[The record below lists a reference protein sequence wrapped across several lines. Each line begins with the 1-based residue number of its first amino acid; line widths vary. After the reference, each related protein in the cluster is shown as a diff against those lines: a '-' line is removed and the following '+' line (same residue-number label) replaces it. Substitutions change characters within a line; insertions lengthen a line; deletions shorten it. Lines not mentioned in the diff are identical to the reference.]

1 VRKDE
6 ADSFAYKEWQRGC
19 IHDILHSILLPLQNV
34 MEDGINLMCPDGQR
48 RLCFPVIQQYIADY
62 EEQRM
67 LASIL
72 SGYCPKCTIP
82 SHRKSQ
88 LRAEV
93 DGQNLPQHQP
103 PATYSSGMI
112 TYPRR
117 DGDEAKRLR
126 NRYRRIDKFRP
137 NLDLEAFGYHET
149 HPFTEHYPFSDIYEV
164 LAPDRLH
171 QILKLSYDRLASE
184 WIQKVIEATENLSD
198 KKAHGEIDARYTQIP
213 PYPGLRHFTK
223 GIFKTKRWTGNEHR
237 AMMAVYAGVVKG
249 IVPEACE
256 ALVKVWLDIIRMSHY
271 KSHTDSTLQLLATAI
286 NSFWKQLWDSR
297 GPFVKHEAVV
307 AGWHSPKVHYFQHY
321 TEYIRSHG
329 SLSFCSTNRTE
340 AWHKQIKE
348 AYRRSNK
355 GPQALEFVLRDE
367 ARRFAWGVWED
378 DLKRELKRLL
388 HVEYDEVWNDDWD
401 LETEPGDEDVVVDGV
416 DGVVVDEDV
425 VDDVVVDEDVMDAG
439 GNGAGSQH
447 SSWKL
452 AAGKEWSGLRAIK
465 WVREQ
470 LGEGYEG
477 LVSET
482 SRLLRWIQSGR
493 NRTVPRSRRRDED
506 IEEEWGRLDVSVH
519 QEMSLTYPR
528 VHDPNQFISET
539 VRSTRAW
546 LYSQNKDWKKPRRDT
561 ALFRYGQGEDESSTM
576 ANRRVGRV
584 LLLFKVT
591 EPWGEHNIVSLAYV
605 QWFQTVAFD
614 KVSGMFRVKKMTG
627 RDGFEVVEIETM
639 ERGAHLIPCFKGLG
653 TKMADGKSEPALDMY
668 NEFWL
673 NNQIDEHMYNTIYG
687 SG

>member
-1 VRKDE
+1 VRKDD
-6 ADSFAYKEWQRGC
+6 ADSFEYKEWQRGC
-19 IHDILHSILLPLQNV
+19 IHDILHSILLPLQKV
-34 MEDGINLMCPDGQR
+34 MDEGINLMCPDGQR

-82 SHRKSQ
+82 SNRKVNI
-88 LRAEV
+88 RPEV
-93 DGQNLPQHQP
+93 DGQIIPQHQP

-126 NRYRRIDKFRP
+126 NRYRRIYKFRP
-137 NLDLEAFGYHET
+137 NQDLEAFGYHET
-149 HPFTEHYPFSDIYEV
+149 DPFTEHYPFSDIYEA
-164 LAPDRLH
+164 LAPDLLH

-256 ALVKVWLDIIRMSHY
+256 ALVRVWLDIIRMSHY

-286 NSFWKQLWDSR
+286 NSFWVQLWDLR

-321 TEYIRSHG
+321 TEYIRAHG

-367 ARRFAWGVWED
+367 ARRFAWRVWED
-378 DLKRELKRLL
+378 DIHRELSRL
-388 HVEYDEVWNDDWD
+388 HMEYDDTMDKVGWEMEKLQ
-401 LETEPGDEDVVVDGV
+401 LEDGDDEDV
-416 DGVVVDEDV
+416 GVVEDPV
-425 VDDVVVDEDVMDAG
+425 EDDDMDD
-439 GNGAGSQH
+439 GAVSQQ
-447 SSWKL
+447 SSWTL
-452 AAGKEWSGLRAIK
+452 SSRKEWSGLREIT
-465 WVREQ
+465 WVQKE

-482 SRLLRWIQSGR
+482 SRCLLWIQRGR
-493 NRTVPRSRRRDED
+493 SSTVPRKRRRDED
-506 IEEEWGRLDVSVH
+506 IEERWGRLDIHVH
-519 QEMSLTYPR
+519 QHMSLTYPT
-528 VHDPNQFISET
+528 VHDPSQLIRE
-539 VRSTRAW
+539 VLRSTRAW
-546 LYSQNKDWKKPRRDT
+546 LYGQNKDWKKPRRDT
-561 ALFRYGQGEDESSTM
+561 ALFRYGHEEADQSTM

-584 LLLFKVT
+584 LLLFKVC
-591 EPWGEHNIVSLAYV
+591 EPWGTEDLSLAYV

-627 RDGFEVVEIETM
+627 RDGFEVVEIDTI
-639 ERGAHLIPCFKGLG
+639 ERGAHLIPCFKGLD
-653 TKMADGKSEPALDMY
+653 TQMADGRSTPALDTY
-668 NEFWL
+668 NEFWF
-673 NNQIDEHMYNTIYG
+673 NNQIDEHAYNTIYG
-687 SG
+687 